1 MVDIF
6 GQLKCLS
13 IIWVIL
19 KGIYRLIFLLWSS
32 EHGRVGARNFPL
44 KSLYILKISGKFNTL
59 ELWMAHNFL
68 LFFCRSILALFMV
81 IFNTLHRLWKILE
94 RFYYP
99 YPHNRWLEIMYLS
112 MDIIINCQKTNV
124 LILSKNYNIILYY
137 ISFLDVD
144 IKKNLLFP
152 LAVNKAYVKAPP

>member
-19 KGIYRLIFLLWSS
+19 EGFYQLIFLLWSS
-32 EHGRVGARNFPL
+32 EHGRVEARNFPL
-44 KSLYILKISGKFNTL
+44 KSLYILKISGKFNTMDL
-59 ELWMAHNFL
+59 RMAHNFS
-68 LFFCRSILALFMV
+68 FSFCRSILALFME

-112 MDIIINCQKTNV
+112 TDIIINCQKTNV

-137 ISFLDVD
+137 ISILEVD
-144 IKKNLLFP
+144 LKKNLPFH
-152 LAVNKAYVKAPP
+152 LAANKAYVKAPP